1 MIMKNMAQRL
11 LVFVLG
17 VPAIIAIVMFL
28 PHYHHLVFNLLVTVF
43 CGLGAAEFSAMLSQ
57 KKMSIPKKE
66 AAVVGGLPP
75 LAMILVVSFGVSSL
89 LLHVVFAAVALW
101 LLLSRTFSRGE
112 ALENFIYRFA
122 AGLAVLVYP
131 GMLLAW
137 IVRISHFEENIGEKG
152 AGIIILTFL
161 FMVFSGDGLAWAMGM
176 AFGKGNQGLIPA
188 SPNKSVAGFIGA
200 IIAPIIVGVGAALIW
215 PNVFIPK
222 CASILG
228 NPVIAGSIVGL
239 LTGIA
244 AILGDLG
251 ESAIKRSSGIKD
263 SGSIILGRGGALDSI
278 DSLAIAAP
286 VFYLVFS
293 LLFS

>member
-1 MIMKNMAQRL
+1 MKNLVQRL
-11 LVFVLG
+11 LIFFLG
-17 VPAIIAIVMFL
+17 FPAILAIVMLL

-43 CGLGAAEFSAMLSQ
+43 CSMGAAEFSTMLSQ
-57 KKMSIPKKE
+57 KKMSISKKE
-66 AAVVGGLPP
+66 AAVLGALPP
-75 LAMILVVSFGVSSL
+75 LAMILVVSFGVSGL
-89 LLHVVFAAVALW
+89 LIPAVFAAVAIW

-112 ALENFIYRFA
+112 ALENFIYRLA

-137 IVRISHFEENIGEKG
+137 MVRISHWEKNS
-152 AGIIILTFL
+152 GIIILTFL
-161 FMVFSGDGLAWAMGM
+161 LMVFGGDGLAWAFGM
-176 AFGKGNQGLIPA
+176 AFGKNNKGLVPA

-200 IIAPIIVGVGAALIW
+200 IIAPIIVGIGTALIW
-215 PNVFIPK
+215 PDVFVPK
-222 CASILG
+222 CASLLG
-228 NPVIAGSIVGL
+228 NPIVAGIIVGL
-239 LTGIA
+239 LTGVA

-263 SGSIILGRGGALDSI
+263 SGSIIPGRGGVLDSI

-293 LLFS
+293 TLFVI

>member
-1 MIMKNMAQRL
+1 MKNMVQRL
-11 LVFVLG
+11 LVFGLA
-17 VPAIIAIVMFL
+17 VPAIIALVMLL
-28 PHYHHLVFNLLVTVF
+28 PHYHHLVFNLLVTAF
-43 CGLGAAEFSAMLSQ
+43 CGLGAAEFSAMLSH

-66 AAVVGGLPP
+66 AAVFGVLPP
-75 LAMILVVSFGVSSL
+75 LAVILVVSFGVSNL
-89 LLHVVFAAVALW
+89 LFPAVFAAVAVW
-101 LLLSRTFSRGE
+101 LLLSRTFSHGE

-122 AGLAVLVYP
+122 AGLAVLIYP

-137 IVRISHFEENIGEKG
+137 IVGISQWEKNT
-152 AGIIILTFL
+152 GIIILTFL
-161 FMVFSGDGLAWAMGM
+161 FMVFSGDGLAWAFGM

-188 SPNKSVAGFIGA
+188 SPNKSIAGFIGA
-200 IIAPIIVGVGAALIW
+200 ILAPIIVSVGAALIW
-215 PNVFIPK
+215 PDVFVPK

-228 NPVIAGSIVGL
+228 NPIVAGVIVGL
-239 LTGIA
+239 FTGAA

-293 LLFS
+293 MLFSQ

>member
-1 MIMKNMAQRL
+1 MAQRL
-11 LVFVLG
+11 LVFFIG
-17 VPAIIAIVMFL
+17 VPALIAIVLLL

-66 AAVVGGLPP
+66 AAVFGVLPP
-75 LAMILVVSFGVSSL
+75 LAMILVVSFGASSL
-89 LLHVVFAAVALW
+89 LIPLVFAAVAVW

-137 IVRISHFEENIGEKG
+137 LVKISHLEENIG
-152 AGIIILTFL
+152 ATNTGIIILTFV
-161 FMVFSGDGLAWAMGM
+161 FMVFSGDGLAWALGM
-176 AFGKGNQGLIPA
+176 AFGKGNQGIIPA

-200 IIAPIIVGVGAALIW
+200 IIAPIIVGVGAALIL
-215 PNVFIPK
+215 PGAFVPK
-222 CASILG
+222 CSSILG
-228 NPVIAGSIVGL
+228 NPIIAGLIVGL
-239 LTGIA
+239 LTGAA

-263 SGSIILGRGGALDSI
+263 SGSLIPGRGGVLDSI

-293 LLFS
+293 LLFVR

>member
-1 MIMKNMAQRL
+1 MKNIAQRL

-17 VPAIIAIVMFL
+17 IPAIIALVMLL
-28 PHYHHLVFNLLVTVF
+28 PHYNHLVFNLLVTVF
-43 CGLGAAEFSAMLSQ
+43 CGLGAAEFSAMLSN

-66 AAVVGGLPP
+66 AAVLGVLPP
-75 LAMILVVSFGVSSL
+75 LAMILVVSFGVSVL
-89 LLHVVFAAVALW
+89 LLPVVFAAVVVW

-122 AGLAVLVYP
+122 AGLAALIYP

-137 IVRISHFEENIGEKG
+137 IVGISQWGKNT
-152 AGIIILTFL
+152 GIIILTFL
-161 FMVFSGDGLAWAMGM
+161 FMVFSGDGLAWALGM
-176 AFGKGNQGLIPA
+176 AFGRGNQGLIPA
-188 SPNKSVAGFIGA
+188 SPNKSIAGFIGA
-200 IIAPIIVGVGAALIW
+200 IIAPIIVSVGAALIW
-215 PNVFIPK
+215 PNVFVPK

-228 NPVIAGSIVGL
+228 NPVIAGFIVGL
-239 LTGIA
+239 LTGAA

-278 DSLAIAAP
+278 DSLALAAP
-286 VFYLVFS
+286 VFYLVFGM
-293 LLFS
+293 LFSK

>member
-1 MIMKNMAQRL
+1 MKNMAQRI

-17 VPAIIAIVMFL
+17 VPAIIAIVMLL
-28 PHYHHLVFNLLVTVF
+28 PHYNHLVFNLLVTVF
-43 CGLGAAEFSAMLSQ
+43 CGLGAAEFSAMLSH

-66 AAVVGGLPP
+66 AALFGVLPP
-75 LAMILVVSFGVSSL
+75 LAMILVVCFGVSGL
-89 LLHVVFAAVALW
+89 LLPVIVAAAAVW
-101 LLLSRTFSRGE
+101 LLLSRTFSHGE

-122 AGLAVLVYP
+122 AGLAVLIYP

-137 IVRISHFEENIGEKG
+137 IVRISQWN
-152 AGIIILTFL
+152 GIIILTFL
-161 FMVFSGDGLAWAMGM
+161 FMVFSGDGLAWALGM

-200 IIAPIIVGVGAALIW
+200 IIAPIIVSVGAALIW
-215 PNVFIPK
+215 PGVFVPK

-228 NPVIAGSIVGL
+228 NPIVAGLIVGL
-239 LTGIA
+239 LTGAA

-263 SGSIILGRGGALDSI
+263 SGNIILGRGGALDSI
-278 DSLAIAAP
+278 DSLALAAP
-286 VFYLVFS
+286 VFYLVFG
-293 LLFS
+293 LLFVR

>member
-1 MIMKNMAQRL
+1 MKNMVQRL
-11 LVFVLG
+11 LVFGLA
-17 VPAIIAIVMFL
+17 VPAIIALVMLL
-28 PHYHHLVFNLLVTVF
+28 PHYHHLVLNLLVTAF
-43 CGLGAAEFSAMLSQ
+43 CGLGAAEFSAMLSH
-57 KKMSIPKKE
+57 KKMSISKKE
-66 AAVVGGLPP
+66 AAVFGVLPP
-75 LAMILVVSFGVSSL
+75 LAVILVVSFGVSNL
-89 LLHVVFAAVALW
+89 LLPVVFAAVAVW

-122 AGLAVLVYP
+122 AGLAVLIYP

-137 IVRISHFEENIGEKG
+137 IVGISQWEKNT
-152 AGIIILTFL
+152 GIIILTFL
-161 FMVFSGDGLAWAMGM
+161 FMVFSGDGLAWVFGM

-200 IIAPIIVGVGAALIW
+200 IIAPIIVSVGAALIW
-215 PNVFIPK
+215 PDVFVPK

-228 NPVIAGSIVGL
+228 NPIVAGVIVGL
-239 LTGIA
+239 FTGAA

-293 LLFS
+293 MLFSQ

>member
-1 MIMKNMAQRL
+1 MVQRL
-11 LVFVLG
+11 LVFGLA
-17 VPAIIAIVMFL
+17 VPAIIALVMLL
-28 PHYHHLVFNLLVTVF
+28 PHYHHLVLNLLVTAF
-43 CGLGAAEFSAMLSQ
+43 CGLGAAEFSAMLSH
-57 KKMSIPKKE
+57 KKMSISKKE
-66 AAVVGGLPP
+66 AAVFGVLPP
-75 LAMILVVSFGVSSL
+75 LAVILVVSFGVSNL
-89 LLHVVFAAVALW
+89 LLPVVFAAVAVW

-122 AGLAVLVYP
+122 AGLAVLIYP

-137 IVRISHFEENIGEKG
+137 IVGISQWEKNT
-152 AGIIILTFL
+152 GIIILTFL
-161 FMVFSGDGLAWAMGM
+161 FMVFSGDGLAWVFGM

-200 IIAPIIVGVGAALIW
+200 IIAPIIVSVGAALIW
-215 PNVFIPK
+215 PDVFVPK

-228 NPVIAGSIVGL
+228 NPIVAGVIVGL
-239 LTGIA
+239 FTGAA

-293 LLFS
+293 MLFSQ

>member
-1 MIMKNMAQRL
+1 MKNLAQRL
-11 LVFVLG
+11 LVFFIGFPSIV
-17 VPAIIAIVMFL
+17 AIVLFL

-43 CGLGAAEFSAMLSQ
+43 SGLGAAEFSGMLSH

-66 AAVVGGLPP
+66 AALFGALPP
-75 LAMILVVSFGVSSL
+75 LAVILVVSFGVSSL
-89 LLHVVFAAVALW
+89 LIPAVFAAVAVW
-101 LLLSRTFSRGE
+101 LLLSRTFSSGG
-112 ALENFIYRFA
+112 ALENFIFRLA

-137 IVRISHFEENIGEKG
+137 IVGISQWETHT
-152 AGIIILTFL
+152 GIIILTFL
-161 FMVFSGDGLAWAMGM
+161 FMVFSGDGLAWALGM
-176 AFGKGNQGLIPA
+176 MFGKGNQGLVPA

-215 PNVFIPK
+215 PDVFVPK

-228 NPVIAGSIVGL
+228 NRVVAGFIVGL
-239 LTGIA
+239 LTGAA

-263 SGSIILGRGGALDSI
+263 SGSIIPGRGGVLDSI

-293 LLFS
+293 LLFIS

>member
-1 MIMKNMAQRL
+1 MIMKNMAQRI

-17 VPAIIAIVMFL
+17 VPAVIAIVMLL
-28 PHYHHLVFNLLVTVF
+28 PHYNHLVFNLLVTVF
-43 CGLGAAEFSAMLSQ
+43 CGLGAAEFSAMLSH

-66 AAVVGGLPP
+66 AAVFGVLPP
-75 LAMILVVSFGVSSL
+75 LATILVVSFGVSSL
-89 LLHVVFAAVALW
+89 LIPAVFAAVAIW
-101 LLLSRTFSRGE
+101 LLLSRTFSHGE

-122 AGLAVLVYP
+122 AGIAALVYP

-137 IVRISHFEENIGEKG
+137 IVRISQWEKNS
-152 AGIIILTFL
+152 GIIILTFL
-161 FMVFSGDGLAWAMGM
+161 FMVFSGDGLAWALGM
-176 AFGKGNQGLIPA
+176 AFGRGNQGLIPA
-188 SPNKSVAGFIGA
+188 SPNKSIAGFVGA
-200 IIAPIIVGVGAALIW
+200 IIAPIIVSVGAALIW
-215 PNVFIPK
+215 PGIFIPK

-228 NPVIAGSIVGL
+228 NPVVAGFIVGL
-239 LTGIA
+239 LTGAA

-286 VFYLVFS
+286 VFYLVFG
-293 LLFS
+293 LLFLQ